1 MSKGNA
7 TAAIRVTSKPKE
19 TTRVKYR
26 EADKDMHVNTYFG
39 GFLGA
44 KKRIPKAG
52 KERNE
57 ADKGQGMTFRRGL
70 AQVTTAFSDEAIKG
84 KYGPSDVIGW
94 FQPRSLALRGGQEDF
109 GLNVAYGL
117 QEGPTLSCQGLVSC
131 HPLRMQAPKCLL

>member
-19 TTRVKYR
+19 TTRVNYR

-94 FQPRSLALRGGQEDF
+94 FQPRSLALRGGGQEDF

-117 QEGPTLSCQGLVSC
+117 QERPTLSCQGLVSLS
-131 HPLRMQAPKCLL
+131 PGRPKCLL